1 VSVDGDRLAARLA
14 AIVGAA
20 HVVTDPALKSLY
32 EHDATGRFSGSSRLV
47 VRPGNVEEVAETL
60 AACSRS
66 GAAVVPQGGHTG
78 MVGGGTPRDGEVVL
92 SLGRL
97 QALGEID
104 RAASQVTV
112 GAGVTLE
119 RLQLQAAA
127 GGLDFPLDHGARSAA
142 TVGGMVATDAGGH
155 LALRYGTMRALTAG
169 VEAVL
174 IDGRIV
180 TRLGGLLKDNAG
192 LDLPELLIG
201 SEGILAVITRA
212 RLRLVPA
219 RRRRATALFAV
230 ADLDTALAVL
240 DRLRAATP
248 SLEALDYFEETGL
261 RRVCERLGLA
271 PPFSRS
277 HPVYLVAECA
287 ADVDPSEQLLA
298 AADIVEESA
307 IATDA
312 AARKA
317 LWRFREAHNET
328 VRSLGVPLKLD
339 VSVPVG
345 AVPVFERDVRTL
357 VEDVEPDAELILYG
371 HLGDGNVHVN
381 VIGAGEAADTLEDL
395 ILRAAADRG
404 GSISAEHGVGL
415 AKSSWLD
422 LCRSETE
429 ISLMRDIKR
438 VFDPGGI
445 LSPGRVLRE

>member
-1 VSVDGDRLAARLA
+1 MSAGDRLASRLG
-14 AIVGAA
+14 AIVGTG
-20 HVVTDPALKSLY
+20 HVIADPALKASY
-32 EHDATGRFSGSSRLV
+32 ELDATGRFSGSSLLV
-47 VRPGNVEEVAETL
+47 VRPGSIDEVADVL
-60 AACSRS
+60 VVCARA

-97 QALGEID
+97 LELGEID

-119 RLQLQAAA
+119 RLQRHAAAA
-127 GGLDFPLDHGARSAA
+127 GFDFPLDHGARSAA

-174 IDGRIV
+174 PDGRVV

-192 LDLPELLIG
+192 LDLPSLLVG

-212 RLRLVPA
+212 RVRLVPA
-219 RRRRATALFAV
+219 RRHRATALFAV
-230 ADLDTALAVL
+230 PDLDAALAAL
-240 DRLRAATP
+240 ERLRAEAP
-248 SLEALDYFEETGL
+248 SLEALDYFEEGGL
-261 RRVCERLGLA
+261 RRVCERLGVL
-271 PPFSRS
+271 PPFPRWY
-277 HPVYLVAECA
+277 PVYLVAECA
-287 ADVDPSEQLLA
+287 DNADPSAQFLSVAEL
-298 AADIVEESA
+298 VEESA
-307 IATDA
+307 IATDDVG
-312 AARKA
+312 RKA

-339 VSVPVG
+339 VSVPIG
-345 AVPVFERDVRTL
+345 ALAAFERDVRGL
-357 VEDVEPDAELILYG
+357 VADLEGGAELILYG

-381 VIGAGEAADTLEDL
+381 VIGAGESADVLEDL

-415 AKSSWLD
+415 AKTRWLG
-422 LCRSETE
+422 LCRSDTE
-429 ISLMRDIKR
+429 ISLMREIKG
-438 VFDPGGI
+438 VFDPGGT
-445 LSPGRVLRE
+445 LNPGRVLP